1 MDLNNAQGAE
11 LAVKHLLEKGYR
23 RIGYLGSN
31 ARNGFSKRR
40 VKGYEQALSSQQPC
54 IYPTDGTA
62 EQAMQQAMEALWG
75 AEHPDAFVCNDNL
88 TAFGLLKAVRACGLG
103 CPRDVGIVTFDNYPL
118 AEFTDP
124 ALTSVDV
131 DTALLG
137 EQAARLLFQQIDHH
151 TPNQQIVLG
160 TTLVERISS
169 DRME

>member
-1 MDLNNAQGAE
+1 M
-11 LAVKHLLEKGYR
+11 
-23 RIGYLGSN
+23 
-31 ARNGFSKRR
+31 
-40 VKGYEQALSSQQPC
+40 
-54 IYPTDGTA
+54 
-62 EQAMQQAMEALWG
+62 
-75 AEHPDAFVCNDNL
+75 
-88 TAFGLLKAVRACGLG
+88 
-103 CPRDVGIVTFDNYPL
+103 TFDNYPL